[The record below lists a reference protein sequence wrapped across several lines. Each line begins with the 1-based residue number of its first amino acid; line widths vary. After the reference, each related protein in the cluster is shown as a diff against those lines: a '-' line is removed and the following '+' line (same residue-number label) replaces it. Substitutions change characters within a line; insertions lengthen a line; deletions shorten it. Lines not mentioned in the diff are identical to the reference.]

1 MDFAAP
7 ESGSINEFL
16 LEGVNPSCI
25 FMYVNIR
32 GLASDNDVNRLSGMR
47 NKLLNVFRTVG
58 RGLSLTLRHFFA
70 ATESRRV
77 KSITDDNYFLQNSGT
92 TTIQYPHQ
100 KLPLPEVARYQL
112 DVEMDDCIVCDLCA
126 KICPVDCIEIES
138 IKSTEAIGK
147 TSDGTTKRL
156 YAAKFDID
164 MAKCMYCGLCTVVC
178 PTECIIMT
186 DTYDR
191 STLTL
196 NEMVYK
202 FSDMTAGEAEEKRIA
217 LEKQNAER
225 QAAKQAALSPEK
237 PKE

>member
-1 MDFAAP
+1 MN
-7 ESGSINEFL
+7 G
-16 LEGVNPSCI
+16 
-25 FMYVNIR
+25 
-32 GLASDNDVNRLSGMR
+32 
-47 NKLLNVFRTVG
+47 KLFNVFNTIAK
-58 RGLSLTLRHFFA
+58 GLNLTLRHFFA
-70 ATESRRV
+70 AAESRDV
-77 KSITDDNYFLQNSGT
+77 KPIMDNDYFAQKGGT

-100 KLPLPEVARYQL
+100 KLPLPEVGRYQL

-138 IKSTEAIGK
+138 IKATEAIGK

-202 FSDMTAGEAEEKRIA
+202 FSDMTAAEAEAKRME
-217 LEKQNAER
+217 LEKLNAER
-225 QAAKQAALSPEK
+225 LAAKQAASQSDRK
-237 PKE
+237 